1 MKPVFFRMAIDSAAH
16 LIQLVSA
23 SAHLFLMSRGGCIS
37 LWSKAPVSWNFLLDL
52 LSASGIRRWVS
63 PDLQGGT
70 QRYEQKT
77 QALGCAIG
85 VQPDPEM
92 LLTALVRLATG
103 VGPFISD
110 NLAFRQQYLR
120 LCNQCGRR
128 LGL

>member
-52 LSASGIRRWVS
+52 LSASGIGRWVS

-77 QALGCAIG
+77 QTIGLAIG
-85 VQPDPEM
+85 VKPDPEM
-92 LLTALVRLATG
+92 IGESASSSQIMSQETRQPKQRL
-103 VGPFISD
+103 PQ
-110 NLAFRQQYLR
+110 LYPL
-120 LCNQCGRR
+120 
-128 LGL
+128 